1 MDAAEGRRAGG
12 QEGRI
17 SDVYTISR
25 RGIRG
30 SIPLFSLISTLFPP
44 PYNPTEQW
52 AEAEA
57 KRLRREDSEDTA
69 IA

>member
-44 PYNPTEQW
+44 PPTTPQNSGQ
-52 AEAEA
+52 
-57 KRLRREDSEDTA
+57 RQRQRD
-69 IA
+69 